1 MRERIL
7 KIVTR
12 VIGEVNDE
20 MQYENLN
27 NPNENTIIFD
37 GDNGIDSL
45 SLVLL
50 VSTVEAEINKEF
62 SSNILVASEKAMS
75 MRNSP
80 FRTVDSLTT
89 FIEAE
94 LTAS

>member
-7 KIVTR
+7 EIITR
-12 VIGEVNDE
+12 VIGEINDE
-20 MQYENLN
+20 MGYDNLN
-27 NPNENTIIFD
+27 NASESTVIFD

-62 SSNILVASEKAMS
+62 SANILIASEKAMS
-75 MRNSP
+75 MRSSP
-80 FRTVDSLTT
+80 FRTVDSLAT
-89 FIEAE
+89 FIQAE

>member
-7 KIVTR
+7 EVITR
-12 VIGEVNDE
+12 VIGEINDE
-20 MQYENLN
+20 MGYDNLN
-27 NPNENTIIFD
+27 NASESTVIFD

-62 SSNILVASEKAMS
+62 SANILIASEKAMS
-75 MRNSP
+75 MRSSP
-80 FRTVDSLTT
+80 FRTVDSLAT
-89 FIEAE
+89 FIQAE

>member
-1 MRERIL
+1 MRERIFE
-7 KIVTR
+7 IVTR

-20 MQYENLN
+20 MGYENLN
-27 NPNENTIIFD
+27 NASKNTVIFD

-62 SSNILVASEKAMS
+62 SSNILIASEKAMS

-80 FRTVDSLTT
+80 FRTVDSLAT